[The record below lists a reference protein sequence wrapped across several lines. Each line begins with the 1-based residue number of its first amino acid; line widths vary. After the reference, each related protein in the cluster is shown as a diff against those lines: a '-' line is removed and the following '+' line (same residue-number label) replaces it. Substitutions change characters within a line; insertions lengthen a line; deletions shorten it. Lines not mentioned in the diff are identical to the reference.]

1 MSIMGFHLSLN
12 KKQISFFLFSI
23 LLSAILTFLMNSM
36 NSKFEDEYCTN
47 FLIIKFNNKY
57 NSNILY
63 PYSVIIFEDEM
74 AGLTK
79 NNDEIDYLDKK
90 IFLKNNI
97 DCDERIKDISKIIVG
112 LNDNIKSKIK
122 NVLVLLKTDRDKLP
136 IEDQF
141 MILDFDNMSFFEVI
155 TSNNNNFDNFKKKI
169 LIQFFVIIIILNII
183 FYIIKNT
190 KIYIK

>member
-1 MSIMGFHLSLN
+1 
-12 KKQISFFLFSI
+12 
-23 LLSAILTFLMNSM
+23 MNSM

-57 NSNILY
+57 NSHILY
-63 PYSVIIFEDEM
+63 PYSRVVFENEM
-74 AGLTK
+74 ASLTK
-79 NNDEIDYLDKK
+79 NNDEINYLDKK

-122 NVLVLLKTDRDKLP
+122 NVLVLLKTDGDKLP
-136 IEDQF
+136 IEDQI

-155 TSNNNNFDNFKKKI
+155 TSNNNFDNFDNFKKKI

>member
-23 LLSAILTFLMNSM
+23 LLSAILTFLMNY
-36 NSKFEDEYCTN
+36 KFEDEYCTN

-63 PYSVIIFEDEM
+63 PYSGIIFEDEM
-74 AGLTK
+74 ASLTK

-122 NVLVLLKTDRDKLP
+122 NVLVLLKTDGDKLP
-136 IEDQF
+136 IEDQL

-155 TSNNNNFDNFKKKI
+155 TSNNNSDNFKKKI